1 MTLYD
6 LFTGH
11 FTWLGLLQEI
21 GPLLIAAVSAFF
33 AGYWHGRVV
42 ELQCAS
48 PVSTATSMPNAA
60 PKDAYPGW
68 NNQRPPFL

>member
-42 ELQCAS
+42 ELQCWIGK
-48 PVSTATSMPNAA
+48 PQKLREAA
-60 PKDAYPGW
+60 MVVNCGGNDD
-68 NNQRPPFL
+68 RT